1 MAMQQD
7 WVSKH
12 RGGGAA
18 ELHTVVLIQIV
29 SCCTVDQDQDQDL
42 NQDQA
47 AARTLTARRG
57 THDVGQTTGHQRD
70 SYQQSITINNY
81 EIRTNFLFGETTKT
95 ISSWFCKS
103 VQILHL
109 HNFI

>member
-12 RGGGAA
+12 GGGGAA

-29 SCCTVDQDQDQDL
+29 SCCTVDQDQEL
-42 NQDQA
+42 NQDQG